1 MGTNVKVLTV
11 LVDSQLIYEQALSN
25 WFNGGCTIVN
35 SGYADGEWYATAQRP
50 TSTPTK
56 YLRLKKYDD
65 DDDSEYYVVEGVD
78 LDKLNANDME

>member
-1 MGTNVKVLTV
+1 MKTNVKVLTV
-11 LVDSQLIYEQALSN
+11 IVDSQLIYEQALAN
-25 WFNGGCTIVN
+25 WFNGGCTIIN
-35 SGYADGEWYATAQRP
+35 SGYTNGEWYATAQLP
-50 TSTPTK
+50 ASMPTK